1 MSVLVPLL
9 FWCDSNVISNLP
21 NVNDRGEE
29 EEGEESVEDNHRCL
43 AAEVLVKRPLLAGNL
58 IYRLLALLSVL
69 LK

>member
-9 FWCDSNVISNLP
+9 FWCDSNVISSLP

-43 AAEVLVKRPLLAGNL
+43 AAEVLVKRPLAGNL